1 MRRTD
6 LMDTSLD
13 VHREIVRRLRA
24 MTPEERMRLTLAR
37 ISLGLVIHETA
48 MKRLGKERKDW
59 IPKRR

>member
-6 LMDTSLD
+6 LMDTSPE

-24 MTPEERMRLTLAR
+24 MTPAERLRITLNR
-37 ISLGLVIHETA
+37 ITLGLAIHETA